1 MKVYLSSGD
10 RTHQYPPHLGDS
22 VVLLLVAFKLVVLV
36 GLSILRLA
44 HSSFWKPAFSVY
56 LPSRPS
62 GQVLVLSL
70 NLCSIPFF

>member
-1 MKVYLSSGD
+1 MKAYLSSGD

-44 HSSFWKPAFSVY
+44 HSSF
-56 LPSRPS
+56 
-62 GQVLVLSL
+62 
-70 NLCSIPFF
+70 